1 MFQISHTPLED
12 LDLRKHL
19 TSEHA
24 GAFSSF
30 EGCVRNS
37 NEGKIVSALE
47 YEAHEALCQAEAE
60 NIFREVY
67 EQFDVLS
74 AQCFHRVGRLNVGEM
89 AVWVGVIAGHRE
101 DSFKACRYIID
112 QVKRRLP
119 IWKKEYYADGHSG
132 WLACEPMSAQS

>member
-1 MFQISHTPLED
+1 MFKISHIPLEK
-12 LDLRKHL
+12 LDLRKGL
-19 TSEHA
+19 ASDHA
-24 GAFSSF
+24 GAFSCF
-30 EGCVRNS
+30 EGLVRRN

-47 YEAHEALCQAEAE
+47 YEAHEVLCQTEAE

-67 EQFDVLS
+67 EQFDVIS
-74 AQCFHRVGRLNVGEM
+74 AQCFHRVGRLNVGDM
-89 AVWVGVIAGHRE
+89 AVWVGVIAGHRD

-119 IWKKEYYADGHSG
+119 IWKKEYYEDGHSG